1 MKITY
6 TKGGLR
12 AVLMAL
18 FLGAAGAAYLS
29 VSTAEEGKVP
39 PAELH
44 RPTPIPDR
52 IILTWSGDP
61 ARSQSVTWRTSAG
74 VDSPVAQIAVA
85 GDGPD
90 FTRDAVKVEA
100 TSQLLE
106 SDLSQALYHTAR
118 FDGLEPDTMYAYR
131 VGDGRN
137 WSEWNQFRTA
147 GAEAAPLTFLYVG
160 DAQND
165 IYEHWSRLIRMGFMK
180 APEAHFI
187 IHAGDLVNRGSRDAE
202 WGEWSRA
209 AGWINRSIPSL
220 PAPGNHEYSND
231 GNSGRALTRHWR
243 PQFALPEN
251 GPAGLEESCYYV
263 DVQGVR
269 IVSLNSNE
277 QRAEQAQWLD
287 TILSDNPN
295 RWTVLSFH
303 HPLFSAARGRDN
315 KELRET
321 WQPVFDKH
329 QVDLVLQGHDHT
341 YARSNL
347 ISGVNTQAGEHG
359 TVYVVSVSGP
369 KMYDLERAG
378 WMERAAERTQLFQ
391 VVRIAGD
398 RLSYEARTARGL
410 LYDAFELRKRHGKP
424 NQLVNR
430 VPRGPERL
438 DDVSGE

>member
-6 TKGGLR
+6 TKSGLR
-12 AVLMAL
+12 AVLMVL
-18 FLGAAGAAYLS
+18 FLGAAGAGYLS
-29 VSTAEEGKVP
+29 VSTGEDGKVP

-52 IILTWSGDP
+52 ILLTWSGDP
-61 ARSQSVTWRTSAG
+61 ARSQSVTWRTSVG
-74 VDSPVAQIAVA
+74 VDSPLAQIAAA

-106 SDLSQALYHTAR
+106 SDLSRALYHTAR

-147 GAEAAPLTFLYVG
+147 GAGADPLTFLYVG

-165 IYEHWSRLIRMGFMK
+165 IHEHWSRLIRMGFTK
-180 APEAHFI
+180 APEADFI
-187 IHAGDLVNRGSRDAE
+187 LHAGDLVNRGSSDAE

-209 AGWINRSIPSL
+209 AGWINRCIPSL
-220 PAPGNHEYSND
+220 PVPGNHEYNND
-231 GNSGRALTRHWR
+231 GNSGRALSRHWR

-251 GPAGLEESCYYV
+251 GPPGLEESCYYV

-269 IVSLNSNE
+269 IVALNSNE
-277 QRAEQAQWLD
+277 QREEQARWLD
-287 TILSDNPN
+287 AVLSGNPN
-295 RWTVLSFH
+295 RWTVLTFH

-315 KELRET
+315 KALRER
-321 WQPVFDKH
+321 WQPIIDKH

-347 ISGVNTQAGEHG
+347 ISGVNTRAGEHG

-369 KMYDLERAG
+369 KMYHLERAG
-378 WMERAAERTQLFQ
+378 WMVRAAERTQLFQ

-398 RLSYEARTARGL
+398 RLSYEAWTARGL
-410 LYDAFELRKRHGKP
+410 LYDAFELRKRPGKP

-430 VPRGPERL
+430 VPRRPERV